1 MSFIELV
8 RSRARELGRTIVFPE
23 GTEPRTLAAVH
34 QLSKER
40 IVRPIL
46 LGDTNS
52 VHAAARSAS
61 VELGGIDV
69 VDPRTSPHLDEF
81 ADVYRSLR
89 QGKDR
94 DDTNFTEVMT
104 DPIYFGTMMVR
115 EGLADGYLA
124 GAVTTTAKTV
134 QAGLRILK
142 TRPGVRRMSS
152 LFFMIHP
159 DESWFDGG
167 LFAMADAAINIAMD
181 AQTMAEIAVTTAHS
195 ARDIAGMT
203 PRVAMLSYS
212 TLGSGTGERVEMVRE
227 ATALAR
233 KMDPNLEIEGEIQAD
248 AAIVPE
254 VGRLKSPASRVAGRA
269 NVLIFPSIDAANI
282 AYKLIQRLGRV
293 EAVGPILQGLSKPA
307 NDLSRGCSI
316 DDIVNTA
323 AITALQCP

>member
-23 GTEPRTLAAVH
+23 GSEPRTLAAVQH
-34 QLSKER
+34 LSKER
-40 IVRPIL
+40 ILRPIL
-46 LGDTNS
+46 LGDTDS
-52 VHAAARSAS
+52 IRTAARGAG
-61 VELGGIDV
+61 VELEGIDII
-69 VDPRTSPHLDEF
+69 DPRTSSHLETF

-89 QGKDR
+89 RGKDA
-94 DDTNFTEVMT
+94 DDTNWTEIIS

-159 DESWFDGG
+159 DETWFDGG
-167 LFAMADAAINIAMD
+167 LFALADAAINIAMD

-195 ARDIAGMT
+195 VRDIAGMS

-233 KMDPNLEIEGEIQAD
+233 RMDPDLEIEGEIQAD
-248 AAIVPE
+248 AAIIPE

-282 AYKLIQRLGRV
+282 AYKLIQRLARV

-323 AITALQCP
+323 AITALQCR